1 MNHFK
6 GKVAFVTGATSGIGR
21 ATAIAFG
28 KNGATVVV
36 TGRREK
42 EGRETLD
49 MVRTAG
55 GDGTFMRLDVAV
67 ESEVAGVI
75 REIVSRHG
83 RLDCAVNCAGYD
95 VAHALTEFSEA
106 DYDAIFNANVKGLFF
121 CLKHEILAMRGKGGA
136 IVNVGSV
143 AAQMSDLG
151 NSLYNASK
159 AAAHSLNR
167 TAATEA
173 AKNGIRVNEVAPG
186 PTKTPMLG
194 RIPPRRRG
202 CRLRVQFRIDRG
214 EHPARPH
221 WNTRR
226 ARQCGVVS
234 LFRRGVVHYR
244 RLPHRGWRLP
254 ARLGRAPDRPAT
266 RQRPPPLAASGGCSY
281 RKARIEPLHPEVAAK
296 RPSKDAPPGTVTL
309 RGSLARTS
317 G

>member
-49 MVRTAG
+49 MVRAAG

-186 PTKTPMLG
+186 PTATPMLEGFLRAAADAGSAFNSASIVANVPLG
-194 RIPPRRRG
+194 RIGTPDELANAVLFLCSDEASFITG
-202 CRLRVQFRIDRG
+202 
-214 EHPARPH
+214 A
-221 WNTRR
+221 
-226 ARQCGVVS
+226 S
-234 LFRRGVVHYR
+234 LTVDGGF
-244 RLPHRGWRLP
+244 L
-254 ARLGRAPDRPAT
+254 LG
-266 RQRPPPLAASGGCSY
+266 
-281 RKARIEPLHPEVAAK
+281 
-296 RPSKDAPPGTVTL
+296 
-309 RGSLARTS
+309 
-317 G
+317 